1 MGILI
6 LSVIILIISII
17 IVSKDYNKVVS
28 GVFLVFIV
36 ISGCASLISGL
47 STGANYFGR
56 NVAKYEMELRKE
68 RIETLLKETD
78 SPFYSTFK
86 DSSMGFNDNMKTI
99 EKYNESFWLYGLSS
113 FVTVDTIPLK

>member
-1 MGILI
+1 MGIPI

-17 IVSKDYNKVVS
+17 IVSKNYNEVVS
-28 GVFLVFIV
+28 VVFLAFFV
-36 ISGCASLISGL
+36 ISGFASLI
-47 STGANYFGR
+47 TGFTTGMNYFGR

-86 DSSMGFNDNMKTI
+86 DSSMVFNDNMKTI
-99 EKYNESFWLYGLSS
+99 EKYNESFWLYGLNS